1 MRALITRF
9 TAFYGSNPLHLLATI
24 ASFALAGYVVLVMGA
39 PALWNREVWWQ
50 SILVWFL
57 AAVIGHDL
65 VLFPLYALADRS
77 LTAALAAMRGRRVA
91 SPPRVSPLNY
101 LRVPAIGTGLSF
113 LLFFPGIIQQGKFTY
128 LAATGQ
134 TQQPFLGRWLLLV
147 ATLWGLSALAYAARL
162 AVAGRGSGPTTE
174 TDIDADGN
182 DASTV
187 TGIKDPIPMPGT
199 VDELALVA
207 ALHTGD
213 EAVFAELI
221 DQHSPSMLRVA
232 RGYVP
237 SHEIAEE
244 VVQETWIA
252 LLKGISKFE
261 GRSTIRFWL
270 FTVMINIAKARGIR
284 ERRDADAEIAAYTGG
299 TVDPARFRPPDAPK
313 WPGHWKEH
321 AEPSPFPDTPEGSVL
336 GNELVAVARRELDK
350 LPERQRIVVT
360 LRDIL
365 GFDSGEVCELLQISV
380 ANQRVLL
387 HRGRAAVRQVLED
400 YLAEVS

>member
-1 MRALITRF
+1 
-9 TAFYGSNPLHLLATI
+9 
-24 ASFALAGYVVLVMGA
+24 
-39 PALWNREVWWQ
+39 
-50 SILVWFL
+50 
-57 AAVIGHDL
+57 
-65 VLFPLYALADRS
+65 
-77 LTAALAAMRGRRVA
+77 
-91 SPPRVSPLNY
+91 
-101 LRVPAIGTGLSF
+101 
-113 LLFFPGIIQQGKFTY
+113 
-128 LAATGQ
+128 
-134 TQQPFLGRWLLLV
+134 
-147 ATLWGLSALAYAARL
+147 
-162 AVAGRGSGPTTE
+162 
-174 TDIDADGN
+174 
-182 DASTV
+182 
-187 TGIKDPIPMPGT
+187 MPGT
-199 VDELALVA
+199 VDESALVA

-213 EAVFAELI
+213 EAVFAELV
-221 DQHSPSMLRVA
+221 DQYSPSMLRVA

-261 GRSTIRFWL
+261 GRSTIRTWL

-350 LPERQRIVVT
+350 LPARQRIVVT

-387 HRGRAAVRQVLED
+387 HRGRSAVRQVLED